1 MAQTTIY
8 LIRHA
13 EAEGNLYR
21 RIHGW
26 YDSLITENGY
36 RQIAALA
43 HRFERVP
50 VDAVYSSDLFRTRT
64 TAGAIYKP
72 KGLTLHTD
80 RDLREVGLGV
90 WEDRTWGDVAHH
102 DAERLALFYASSGRW
117 KVEGG
122 ETFAHVQR
130 RMKEK
135 ILAIAGAHPGQTV
148 AVVSHGTA
156 IRCLQGAAR
165 GLIPDETAHLGHCE
179 NTGVTCLRVEGEQI
193 EIVYENDA
201 SHLPAEISTLAR
213 QTWWKGKSHRADGE
227 LWFQSLD
234 MDMESGIYY
243 AARKEAWQDIHG
255 SLRNFDGVGFLQEA
269 RRSWEED
276 PKSLMLAMLGDEP
289 AGLIQLDLSRH
300 AHEGVGYIPFVYM
313 MPEYRKQG
321 LGVQL
326 LGQAISTYRPLGRTR
341 LRLRCAPD
349 NEVAQR
355 FYRRYGFHKVG
366 MAPGTRVPLDLL
378 EKYIGFGPEECPGQ
392 EEGGWTSQPDK

>member
-1 MAQTTIY
+1 MRSEYKNMAQTTIY

-26 YDSLITENGY
+26 YDSLVTENGF

-43 HRFERVP
+43 HRFENIP
-50 VDAVYSSDLFRTRT
+50 LDAVYASDLFRTRT
-64 TAGAIYKP
+64 TAEAVYKP
-72 KGLTLHTD
+72 KGLPLHTD
-80 RDLREVGLGV
+80 RGLREVSMGV
-90 WEDRTWGDVAHH
+90 WEDRTWGEVARH
-102 DAERLALFYASSGRW
+102 DGERLKLFYATSGRW

-122 ETFAHVQR
+122 ESFAQVQHR
-130 RMKEK
+130 VKDTVLSITAR
-135 ILAIAGAHPGQTV
+135 HPGQTI
-148 AVVSHGTA
+148 ALVSHGTA
-156 IRCLQGAAR
+156 IRCLQGALR
-165 GLIPDETAHLGHCE
+165 GLIPDEMATLGHCE
-179 NTGVTCLRVEGEQI
+179 NTGVTCIRVEGDQT

-201 SHLPAEISTLAR
+201 SHLPREITTLAR
-213 QTWWKGKSHRADGE
+213 QTWWKGGKGRSGDGE

-234 MDMESGIYY
+234 MDRDSGIYY

-276 PKSLMLAMLGDEP
+276 HRSLMLAMLEDTP
-289 AGLIQLDLSRH
+289 AGLIQMDLSRP
-300 AHEGVGYIPFVYM
+300 ADEGVGYIPLVYM

-378 EKYIGFGPEECPGQ
+378 EKYIGFGPQESAGK
-392 EEGGWTSQPDK
+392 EEG